1 MGDVARYSAK
11 ETLRDG
17 RAVTIRALR
26 PDDLEAW
33 RKALSRSSQESLHH
47 RFFDFKRGLTEKE
60 EHYFLDIDFINH
72 VALVAVADENG
83 KSIVGV
89 GRYVIIGP
97 GKAEIAFLV
106 IDEYQAKG
114 IGSLLMRHLAALAR
128 AAGVTELTAEVLSD
142 NKPMIKVFSRSGL
155 QFSAKHEGAI
165 VHVTMRFQA
174 ATDGPGSLVGV

>member
-1 MGDVARYSAK
+1 MVDAARYSAK

-33 RKALSRSSQESLHH
+33 RKAISRSSQQSLYH
-47 RFFDFKRGLTEKE
+47 RFFEFKRVLTEKE

-72 VALVAVADENG
+72 VALVAVAEENG

-97 GKAEIAFLV
+97 GKAEISFLV
-106 IDEYQAKG
+106 IDDYQAKG

-128 AAGVTELTAEVLSD
+128 AAGITELTAEVLSD
-142 NKPMIKVFSRSGL
+142 NEPMIKVFSRSGL
-155 QFSAKHEGAI
+155 QYSANHEGAI
-165 VHVTMRFQA
+165 IHVTMRFPA
-174 ATDGPGSLVGV
+174 GTDGPEPLVGA